1 MSGSRKKAFW
11 EHPFRM
17 EAASVKNTGNHIA
30 RRVAAGA
37 EPSPL
42 TGLRDML
49 ATAFAADIAAV
60 TPTVCDVLRDQIH
73 VTSQPAQRDFIR
85 TALVI
90 VARQSGDLAL
100 GVAQEFR
107 SRFDAALVSASK
119 PKDRLPDAG
128 PSLMDETHVDIDIAL
143 AQCASRLKEQSS
155 TDLFQVG
162 ARIAAMLD
170 KPSLDEGENPIVPM
184 ELARALMQALEKL
197 NLHEK
202 QRLIV
207 FKAFDPALLC
217 IVPDLYRHAN
227 GLLAEVS
234 VLPEF
239 KAQNGRPIVSCP
251 VQAPR
256 ANAIVDEGTLAAT
269 LDRLLN
275 GQRAPA
281 RQPVTI

>member
-1 MSGSRKKAFW
+1 
-11 EHPFRM
+11 
-17 EAASVKNTGNHIA
+17 VKNTGNHIA
-30 RRVAAGA
+30 RRVAASA

-60 TPTVCDVLRDQIH
+60 TPTVCDVLRDEIH

-90 VARQSGDLAL
+90 LARRSGDLAL

-107 SRFDAALVSASK
+107 SRFDATLVSASR
-119 PKDRLPDAG
+119 PKENRAPGSGL
-128 PSLMDETHVDIDIAL
+128 SLMDETHVDIDIAL
-143 AQCASRLKEQSS
+143 AQCAARLREQ
-155 TDLFQVG
+155 TGAEMFQVT

-170 KPSLDEGENPIVPM
+170 QPALDEAENPIAPL
-184 ELARALMQALEKL
+184 EIARALMQALARL
-197 NLHEK
+197 DLHEK

-217 IVPDLYRHAN
+217 IVPDLYQHAN
-227 GLLAEVS
+227 GLLAEVG

-239 KAQNGRPIVSCP
+239 KAQYGRPIISRP
-251 VQAPR
+251 VQSPR
-256 ANAIVDEGTLAAT
+256 ANGVLDEGALAAI
-269 LDRLLN
+269 LDRLLS
-275 GQRAPA
+275 GQRDHG
-281 RQPVTI
+281 RLPVTI

>member
-1 MSGSRKKAFW
+1 MKS
-11 EHPFRM
+11 
-17 EAASVKNTGNHIA
+17 TGNHIA
-30 RRVAAGA
+30 RRVAASA

-60 TPTVCDVLRDQIH
+60 TPTVCDILRDQIH

-90 VARQSGDLAL
+90 LARQSGDLAL

-107 SRFDAALVSASK
+107 SRFDATLLAASR
-119 PKDRLPDAG
+119 PKENRAPGSGL
-128 PSLMDETHVDIDIAL
+128 SLMDETYVDIDIAL
-143 AQCASRLKEQSS
+143 AQCAARLREQAAA
-155 TDLFQVG
+155 DMFQVT

-170 KPSLDEGENPIVPM
+170 QPALDESENPVAPV
-184 ELARALMQALEKL
+184 ELARALMQALERL
-197 NLHEK
+197 DLHEK

-217 IVPDLYRHAN
+217 IVPDLYQHAN
-227 GLLAEVS
+227 GLLAQVG

-239 KAQNGRPIVSCP
+239 KAQYGRPVITRT

-256 ANAIVDEGTLAAT
+256 ATTAHDESALASI
-269 LDRLLN
+269 LDRLLS
-275 GQRAPA
+275 GHRGTD
-281 RQPVTI
+281 RLPVGI

>member
-1 MSGSRKKAFW
+1 MRRRCQGACW
-11 EHPFRM
+11 ERRFST
-17 EAASVKNTGNHIA
+17 EATFVKTTGNHIA
-30 RRVAAGA
+30 RRVAASA

-60 TPTVCDVLRDQIH
+60 TSTVCDVLRDQIH
-73 VTSQPAQRDFIR
+73 DTSVPAQRDFMR

-90 VARQSGDLAL
+90 LARQSGDLAL

-107 SRFDAALVSASK
+107 SRFDATLVSASK
-119 PKDRLPDAG
+119 PKANREPG
-128 PSLMDETHVDIDIAL
+128 SGFSLMDETHVDIDIAL
-143 AQCASRLKEQSS
+143 AQCAARLKEQAGA
-155 TDLFQVG
+155 DLFQAT
-162 ARIAAMLD
+162 ARIAAMLE
-170 KPSLDEGENPIVPM
+170 KPSLDEAENPIAPP
-184 ELARALMQALEKL
+184 ELARALMQALARL
-197 NLHEK
+197 DLHEK

-217 IVPDLYRHAN
+217 IVPDLYQHAN
-227 GLLAEVS
+227 GLLAEVG

-239 KAQNGRPIVSCP
+239 KAQYGRPIISRP

-256 ANAIVDEGTLAAT
+256 AVVDETALAAI

-275 GQRAPA
+275 GHRAPD
-281 RQPVTI
+281 RVPVSA